1 MKKRA
6 LITGI
11 CGQDGSWLTELLLSK
26 DYDVFGLK
34 RRTSSPGFGN
44 ISHLL
49 DQVTLI
55 DGDLL
60 DQISLNNA
68 IKISAPD
75 EIYHLG
81 AQSHVGTSF
90 KQPSYTMECTGHGTL
105 KLLEAIREFCPT
117 SRLYFAGSSEQ
128 FGGVSG
134 GPYSE
139 TSERASRSP
148 YASAKEFGYITVK
161 NYRESYGIYAC
172 AALLFNHSSTRR
184 SEEFATRKITKA
196 AARIKLGLQDKL
208 TMGNID
214 TFRDEGHSKDYVE
227 AMWLMLQQD
236 KPDDFVISTD
246 ETHSIREMIDLVFS
260 HVGLNYQDHLEIDPA
275 FFRPAE
281 VNILL
286 GDSSKARRVL
296 GWKPKYTWKTLL
308 IEMVENDLS
317 IEGRGV

>member
-1 MKKRA
+1 MRKRA

-26 DYDVFGLK
+26 DYEIFGLK
-34 RRTSSPGFGN
+34 RRTSGPGFGN
-44 ISHLL
+44 IAHLL
-49 DQVTLI
+49 DKVTLI

-60 DQISLNNA
+60 DQTSLNNA
-68 IKISAPD
+68 IKIAMPD
-75 EIYHLG
+75 ETYHLG

-105 KLLEAIREFCPT
+105 KLLEAIREFKSD
-117 SRLYFAGSSEQ
+117 SRFYFAGSSEQ
-128 FGGVSG
+128 FGGISG

-139 TSERASRSP
+139 TSERVSRSP
-148 YASAKEFGYITVK
+148 YASAKEFGYITTK
-161 NYRESYGIYAC
+161 NYRESYGIYSC

-184 SEEFATRKITKA
+184 GEEFVTRKITKA

-208 TMGNID
+208 IVGNID

-260 HVGLNYQDHLEIDPA
+260 HLDLNYQDYLEISQE

-286 GDSSKARRVL
+286 GDSSKARKVL

-317 IEGRGV
+317 IEGHGV